1 MLKIKEEFKSL
12 IFKLKNSEYKEL
24 EKSCLEY
31 GIRDAIVTWQG
42 YIIDGHN
49 RYEIAQKHNLDYKI
63 TEMQFDS
70 NENVKGWMILNQLGR
85 RNLNKYQRSVL
96 ALQLEDFLRKKARE
110 NLVEGGKISQ
120 EGCQISD
127 KAIDTKK
134 ELANYAEVSHDTI
147 VKVKKIQEKAS
158 DKIKKQLFEG
168 KISIN
173 KAEKNITKEEK
184 KKQKED
190 RINKINEIKLT
201 NNNFIKDIEKGW
213 NKIGNHFLY
222 YGSNLDNDFYNYL
235 PNASLVFADP
245 PYNAGVDDWDYNF
258 KWKQDKF
265 IDKCKV
271 FAVTPGGWN
280 TFSFYKETK
289 LPYVWENICYIKN
302 GMTYGKCGYSNYIK
316 TSIFSNEK
324 VRMSQDLFT
333 ITIKINESDDTKH
346 KGRKPYEYMSEILNL
361 FTNEKDYVID
371 IFAGSGTTL
380 LMCDKMNRISYNAE
394 LDKSYCIDI
403 INRGIDNNMKFY
415 GKQF

>member
-1 MLKIKEEFKSL
+1 MLQIKEEFKTL
-12 IFKLKNSEYKEL
+12 IFKLKDSEYKEL

-49 RYEIAQKHNLDYKI
+49 RYEIAQKHNLHYKTI
-63 TEMQFDS
+63 EMQFDS
-70 NENVKGWMILNQLGR
+70 DENVKGWMILNQLGR
-85 RNLNKYQRSVL
+85 RNLNKYQRSIL
-96 ALQLEDFLRKKARE
+96 ALQYEQYYKNKAKQNKGINQYSFLPNLAKPKINTRKE
-110 NLVEGGKISQ
+110 ISNL
-120 EGCQISD
+120 
-127 KAIDTKK
+127 
-134 ELANYAEVSHDTI
+134 AEVSHGTLD
-147 VKVKKIQEKAS
+147 KVKRIQERAS
-158 DKIKKQLFEG
+158 DEVKKKLYDG
-168 KISIN
+168 KISID
-173 KAEKNITKEEK
+173 KADKDTIKEEK

-190 RINKINEIKLT
+190 RINKINEIKLS

-222 YGSNLDNDFYNYL
+222 FGSNLDNDFYNNL

-245 PYNAGVDDWDYNF
+245 PYNANVDDWDHNF
-258 KWKQDKF
+258 KWQQDKF
-265 IDKCKV
+265 INKCKV
-271 FAVTPGGWN
+271 FAVTAGGWN
-280 TFSFYKETK
+280 AFNFYKETN

-302 GMTYGKCGYSNYIK
+302 GMTHGKCGYSNYIK

-394 LDKSYCIDI
+394 LEKKYCIEI
-403 INRGIDNNMKFY
+403 INRGIDNNIKFY
-415 GKQF
+415 CKQF

>member
-190 RINKINEIKLT
+190 RINKINEIKLS